1 LNFCLIAISG
11 RILHRRFDFGAH
23 GMMIVIAVLEEFSP
37 FTKPQPNPS
46 ESGRFSDAVFEKY

>member
-1 LNFCLIAISG
+1 MAISG
-11 RILHRRFDFGAH
+11 RILRRRFDFGAH